1 MNHYFVLPS
10 SCIKD
15 LKIKRMDARQ
25 VMTVENLTSFHDI
38 SLKDTFFIFTNG
50 FHNHVI
56 EAFLEC
62 VYDFLGERVSY
73 LHFGDIDAGGFH
85 IYESLI
91 KKTQIPFQ
99 TYKMN
104 VNMLKKYKAYT
115 KPLTDNDRKR
125 LLSFKDR
132 HQEVIDYMLKHNVKL
147 EQEII
152 GEEDERKNT
161 YTYQKIYRGS

>member
-1 MNHYFVLPS
+1 
-10 SCIKD
+10 
-15 LKIKRMDARQ
+15 
-25 VMTVENLTSFHDI
+25 
-38 SLKDTFFIFTNG
+38 
-50 FHNHVI
+50 
-56 EAFLEC
+56 
-62 VYDFLGERVSY
+62 
-73 LHFGDIDAGGFH
+73 
-85 IYESLI
+85 
-91 KKTQIPFQ
+91 
-99 TYKMN
+99 MN

-161 YTYQKIYRGS
+161 YTY